1 MLSEVLEETA
11 DVVTVKF
18 VLDCPAGTVTLAGT
32 CAAAL
37 LLERLTTAPFAGAT
51 PFRFTVPV
59 EDEPPTAVGFNDNC

>member
-51 PFRFTVPV
+51 PVQIHRTCGGR
-59 EDEPPTAVGFNDNC
+59 TTNRRWIQ